1 MRGGSDSGKYIQ
13 LGPAGNHVTLSSAA
27 RAMIWQGFPGETNPA
42 RPDKIFLFLVHVSI
56 SLRIMKFI
64 YPQTLLIAL
73 FFVAVAA
80 HAQTSTLSVEKI
92 MRDPKWMGV
101 SPENVFWDQVD
112 GQVYFEWNPKAEPLN
127 ALFTVSPKDL
137 TPRRVEDQAVRQ
149 RVRSA
154 NANRSGTKLV
164 YTKQGDIY
172 LFDRKTAQESRLTQT
187 LLAESSPVF
196 SQDGKRV
203 IFRQGNNLF
212 AASLADGRLE
222 QLTNITT
229 GSARSGQR
237 EASERNTWLAED
249 QLTLFDVL
257 REKRETDSL
266 RRARNESQQAPTFK
280 EIRIADDETL
290 VGLELSPDERYVS
303 YRITKRAQGNENT
316 IVPNYVTESGY
327 TEDIP
332 ARTKVGNKVAQTN
345 VYLFDRVRD
354 TVVAIL
360 TDDLPGIKDLP
371 DFWDD
376 YPEEKAALLKRN
388 ADRQVFPGMPYWNE
402 SGTEAVVVVT
412 AADNKD
418 RWIMRLNPT
427 DGRLSL
433 IDRQRDE
440 AWIAG
445 PGIGGSWGGGALGW
459 IDDHTLFFQSEAT
472 GYSHVYTADIR
483 TGAVSQL
490 TSGPYEVS
498 NLQLSNDKKAFYF
511 IANIDHPGIRHF
523 YRLSVTGGQPEQLT
537 SRVGGHEVTLSPDEK
552 WLAIRYSAAN
562 QPWELYIQENR
573 PGAEGRQ
580 VTFSQSEEF
589 QAYDWRAPEVI
600 SFINR
605 HGDEIYA
612 RLYTPEKPK
621 ASRPAVIFVHG
632 AGYLQ
637 NAHYWWSQYFREYMF
652 HNLLADMGYTVLDI
666 DFTASSGYGRDH
678 RTGIYRHMGS
688 KDLTDQ
694 VDGARMLVDK
704 YGVNPKNIGIYG
716 GSYGGFIT
724 LMALFNEPDVF
735 AAGAALRS
743 VTDWAHYNH
752 SYTSNILN
760 EPAQDPIAYKRSSP
774 IYFAEGLQ
782 GHLLMCHGMVDV
794 NVHFQDIVRLSQ
806 RLIELGKD
814 NWELAVYPVED
825 HGFIYPSSWTDE
837 YKRILKLFEER
848 LTH

>member
-1 MRGGSDSGKYIQ
+1 MKIIYSKLLATALLFISVVADAQ
-13 LGPAGNHVTLSSAA
+13 NSA
-27 RAMIWQGFPGETNPA
+27 
-42 RPDKIFLFLVHVSI
+42 
-56 SLRIMKFI
+56 
-64 YPQTLLIAL
+64 
-73 FFVAVAA
+73 
-80 HAQTSTLSVEKI
+80 LSVEKI

-101 SPENVFWDQVD
+101 SPENVFWDQLD
-112 GQVYFEWNPKAEPLN
+112 GQVYFDWNPEVEPLS
-127 ALFTVSPKDL
+127 ALYTVSPKEL
-137 TPRRVEDQAVRQ
+137 TPRRVEETAVRQ

-154 NANRSGTKLV
+154 YADRSGGKLV
-164 YTKQGDIY
+164 YIKEGDIY
-172 LFDRKTAQESRLTQT
+172 VFDRKSRQESRLTRT
-187 LLAESSPVF
+187 LLPESNPVF
-196 SQDGKRV
+196 GHDGTKV

-212 AASLADGRLE
+212 AVTLADGRLE

-229 GSARSGQR
+229 GSPRSGQDR
-237 EASERNTWLAED
+237 RSEQNTWLEED
-249 QLTLFDVL
+249 QLALFEVL
-257 REKRETDSL
+257 REKREADSL
-266 RRARNESQQAPTFK
+266 RRARNESQQEAPVAK
-280 EIRIADDETL
+280 EIHISDDEAL
-290 VGLELSPDERYVS
+290 VGLEISPDERYVS
-303 YRITKRAQGNENT
+303 YRVTKRGQGNQNT
-316 IVPNYVTESGY
+316 IVPNYVTQSGY

-332 ARTKVGNKVAQTN
+332 ARTKVGNPLAPAQT
-345 VYLFDRVRD
+345 YLYDRMRD

-371 DFWDD
+371 EFWDD
-376 YPEEKAALLKRN
+376 YPEEKARLLEKN
-388 ADRQVFPGMPYWNE
+388 ADRQVFAGMPYWND
-402 SGTEAVVVVT
+402 SGTEAFVVVT

-418 RWIMRLNPT
+418 RWIMRLNPA

-433 IDRQRDE
+433 INRQRDE

-459 IDDHTLFFQSEAT
+459 IDDHTVFFQSEAT
-472 GYSHVYTADIR
+472 GYSHVYTVDIR
-483 TGAVSQL
+483 TGATNQL
-490 TSGPYEVS
+490 TSGQYEVS
-498 NLQLSNDKKAFYF
+498 NLQLSKDKKSFYF

-523 YRLSVTGGQPEQLT
+523 YRLSVKGGQPQPLT
-537 SRVGGHEVTLSPDEK
+537 SGTGGHEVSLSPDEK
-552 WLAIRYSAAN
+552 WLAIRYSTSN

-573 PGAEGRQ
+573 PDAEARR

-589 QAYDWRAPEVI
+589 QAYDWRQPEVI
-600 SFINR
+600 SFTNR
-605 HGDEIYA
+605 HGDEVYA
-612 RLYTPEKPK
+612 RLYTPTRPK
-621 ASRPAVIFVHG
+621 DSRPAVIFVHG

-637 NAHYWWSQYFREYMF
+637 NVHYWWSQYFREYMF

-678 RTGIYRHMGS
+678 RTGIYRHMGG

-694 VDGARMLVDK
+694 VDGARMLVEK
-704 YGVNPKNIGIYG
+704 YGVNPRNIGIYG

-724 LMALFNEPDVF
+724 LMAMFNEPGTF

-752 SYTSNILN
+752 GYTSNILN
-760 EPAQDPIAYKRSSP
+760 EPVHDPIAYKRSSP
-774 IYFAEGLQ
+774 IYFADGLQ

-825 HGFIYPSSWTDE
+825 HGFVYPSSWTDE

-848 LTH
+848 LIN